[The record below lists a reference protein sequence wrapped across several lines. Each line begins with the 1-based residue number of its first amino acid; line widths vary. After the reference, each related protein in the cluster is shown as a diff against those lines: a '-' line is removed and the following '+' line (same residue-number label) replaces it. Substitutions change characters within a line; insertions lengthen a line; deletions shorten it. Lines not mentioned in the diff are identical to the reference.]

1 MFALGFRCFA
11 GGDSL
16 SLNRAEREVKT
27 TVRNPL
33 ESEGNN
39 ILRGGAAAHDVCGDV
54 HIASIGS
61 ILQTSAAACSPQS
74 LIS

>member
-1 MFALGFRCFA
+1 
-11 GGDSL
+11 
-16 SLNRAEREVKT
+16 VKT

-61 ILQTSAAACSPQS
+61 NPSDFCGCNFAATFDFSGDDHREEHRA
-74 LIS
+74 